1 MEAVAVDRM
10 APNIVGAATANGM
23 AFRSRD
29 AGQSWSPLLFP
40 GELAV
45 NCHALLI
52 APGIANMWIMG
63 VSSEAPTRAG
73 VYLSRDA
80 GDTWEQLPG
89 MRGRQ
94 VWSLAASPEGDI
106 AAGAEDG
113 IYISRDRGSNWQAI
127 SPGADGPA
135 PIVSIA
141 FDPRDRDV
149 IYAGT
154 PHLAWKT
161 TDGGAHWT
169 HIRTGM
175 QTDSD
180 VFSITVDSLN
190 PGRVYAGACSGIYR
204 SVNGGQVWTKA
215 GVSSRT
221 YFVAQDPSH
230 PDVVFAGGAAG
241 LVQSVDGGLTW
252 HLISHHLVRG
262 IAFDSVHP
270 ARLFL
275 ATADAGIL
283 RSDDSGL
290 TFDDANQGLCSRHL
304 SSLTESGGSVFANIS
319 DDKGLH
325 DPVVLSETTA
335 AAGAHPGYA
344 LAEGVVMRSDGRSW
358 ARIPAPARI
367 VALLTPADG
376 SLLALSDSALNR
388 SLDGGA
394 SWDRWDLA
402 GLGTPLRGL
411 VALTESSIAVVGSTR
426 ILTWG
431 RESGW
436 VLASELPGNPGING
450 VAGDGSHVLLAATSS
465 GLMRSADLGRSWRA
479 VRGTLGGTSI
489 EAVAG
494 DPTHKRVYFAA
505 SFGRVYESNDDGQ
518 SWQALAPVGAALGR
532 ITQLLLSRQSDELF
546 ALTEGRGAFVWSR
559 DMRKL

>member
-1 MEAVAVDRM
+1 MEAVAVDQM
-10 APNIVGAATANGM
+10 APNVVGAATANGM

-29 AGQSWSPLLFP
+29 AGLTWSPLLFP

-52 APGIANMWIMG
+52 VPGIANMWIMG
-63 VSSEAPTRAG
+63 VSSESATRAG

-89 MRGRQ
+89 MLGRQ
-94 VWSLAASPEGDI
+94 VWSLAASPQGDI

-113 IYISRDRGSNWQAI
+113 LYVSRDRGAHWGAI
-127 SPGADGPA
+127 SPSAAGPA

-161 TDGGAHWT
+161 SDGGAHWT
-169 HIRTGM
+169 AIRTGM

-180 VFSITVDSLN
+180 VFSITVDSLI

-221 YFVAQDPSH
+221 YFMAQDPSH
-230 PDVVFAGGAAG
+230 PDVIFAGGAAG
-241 LVQSVDGGLTW
+241 LMQSVDGGLTW
-252 HLISHHLVRG
+252 HIVSHHLVRG
-262 IAFDSVHP
+262 IAFDSVNST
-270 ARLFL
+270 RLFL

-304 SSLTESGGSVFANIS
+304 SSLTESGGSIFANVS
-319 DDKGLH
+319 DDKSLH

-335 AAGAHPGYA
+335 TEAHPGYA

-358 ARIPAPARI
+358 ARVSAPARI
-367 VALLTPADG
+367 LALLTPADG

-394 SWDRWDLA
+394 SWDRWNLE
-402 GLGTPLRGL
+402 GLGTPLHGL
-411 VALTESSIAVVGSTR
+411 VALTESAIAVVGATR
-426 ILTWG
+426 ILTWA
-431 RESGW
+431 REPGW
-436 VLASELPGNPGING
+436 ALAAELPGNPAING

-465 GLMRSADLGRSWRA
+465 GLMRSGDFGRSWRA
-479 VRGTLGGTSI
+479 VGGTLGGTSTQ
-489 EAVAG
+489 AVAG
-494 DPTHKRVYFAA
+494 DPTHKHVYFAA
-505 SFGRVYESNDDGQ
+505 AFGQVYQSNDDGQ
-518 SWQALAPVGAALGR
+518 SWQALAPVGPALGR

-559 DMRKL
+559 EMRKL